1 VNDAVG
7 REWPWIYFVTL
18 VILGSFFVLNL
29 VLGVLSGEFSKERE
43 KARARGL
50 FQKFREKQQLEEDL
64 KGYLDW
70 INQAEDIEP
79 VNDDEQE
86 DEQQFN
92 GMNFKAFKYWYK
104 ALFSYTMRK
113 SDGEELDEEADE
125 KTDDARPSWW
135 KKRLRRMQ
143 KLNRRCRRGC
153 RRLVKSQT
161 FYWLVI
167 ILVLLNTLVL
177 TTEHYK
183 QEPWLDHFQ
192 TVANLF
198 FVILFSMEMILKM
211 YSLGLTTYT
220 TSQFNRFD
228 CFVVI
233 SSIVEFVL
241 VYFDLMKPL
250 GVSVLRS
257 ARLLRIFKVTNNMV
271 HATPDSPVPKLHVF
285 GGKFNFNPMNPKP
298 RANFDTF
305 IQALLT
311 VFQILTGEDWNTV
324 MYNGIASFGGVG
336 SWGVLVSVYFI
347 VLFIC
352 GNYILLNVFLAI
364 AVDNLADADSL
375 TNAEKEEEQAGMLLS
390 FASVAEVEE
399 EVAEDDYE
407 DEKYDENGNEETRD
421 DSRIVMEEEEEGGE
435 IITAR
440 PRRMS
445 ELVTAKQQKPI
456 PKASS
461 LFILS
466 HTNPFR

>member
-1 VNDAVG
+1 M
-7 REWPWIYFVTL
+7 
-18 VILGSFFVLNL
+18 
-29 VLGVLSGEFSKERE
+29 
-43 KARARGL
+43 
-50 FQKFREKQQLEEDL
+50 
-64 KGYLDW
+64 DW

-92 GMNFKAFKYWYK
+92 G
-104 ALFSYTMRK
+104 
-113 SDGEELDEEADE
+113 EELDEETDE
-125 KTDDARPSWW
+125 KTDDSRPSWW

-167 ILVLLNTLVL
+167 VLVLLNTLVL

-257 ARLLRIFKVTNNMV
+257 ARLLRIFKVT
-271 HATPDSPVPKLHVF
+271 K
-285 GGKFNFNPMNPKP
+285 
-298 RANFDTF
+298 
-305 IQALLT
+305 
-311 VFQILTGEDWNTV
+311 
-324 MYNGIASFGGVG
+324 
-336 SWGVLVSVYFI
+336 
-347 VLFIC
+347 
-352 GNYILLNVFLAI
+352 
-364 AVDNLADADSL
+364 
-375 TNAEKEEEQAGMLLS
+375 
-390 FASVAEVEE
+390 
-399 EVAEDDYE
+399 
-407 DEKYDENGNEETRD
+407 
-421 DSRIVMEEEEEGGE
+421 
-435 IITAR
+435 
-440 PRRMS
+440 
-445 ELVTAKQQKPI
+445 
-456 PKASS
+456 
-461 LFILS
+461 
-466 HTNPFR
+466 